1 MMAAATSTTPSVHE
15 KNEALVTGEGDN
27 AHRPSGRFGLT
38 RDLVAAVPSFGVN
51 RKKRM
56 ARQRRSSSTIKLL
69 SFTNS
74 SWHVPPPTRVIDPK
88 RLRFLFQKELKNSDV
103 SSLRRMILPKVSTF
117 TSELNSFDA
126 TWLFH
131 GYNLNNYTIISS
143 FQRAAEA
150 HLPVLESKEGI
161 FISMDDLDGLHV
173 WSFKYRQVLL
183 CSLSYVSCKFWP
195 NNNSRMYVLENT
207 GEFVSTHGLQL
218 GDFIMVY
225 QDSQNQNYV
234 IQAKKASDEDV
245 YSDIARN
252 GVNDLVLHDYE
263 VGKSSYHYYPMM
275 EDSGMSFIYDTTL
288 SFSNDCPLDF
298 LGGSMTNYSRMGAL
312 ESFGS
317 VENLSL
323 DEFYQL

>member
-1 MMAAATSTTPSVHE
+1 MMAAATTPSVHE
-15 KNEALVTGEGDN
+15 KNEGFVTGEGDN
-27 AHRPSGRFGLT
+27 GHRPSGRSGLT

-74 SWHVPPPTRVIDPK
+74 STTSSSHVPPPTRVIDPK
-88 RLRFLFQKELKNSDV
+88 RLRFLFQKELKNSD
-103 SSLRRMILPKVSTF
+103 
-117 TSELNSFDA
+117 
-126 TWLFH
+126 
-131 GYNLNNYTIISS
+131 
-143 FQRAAEA
+143 RAAEA

-161 FISMDDLDGLHV
+161 PITMDDLDGLHV
-173 WSFKYRQVLL
+173 WSF
-183 CSLSYVSCKFWP
+183 KFWP

-234 IQAKKASDEDV
+234 RPTDYLVSRIAQNVSLIPLEINVFQVIQAKKASDEDV

-252 GVNDLVLHDYE
+252 GVNDLFLHDYE
-263 VGKSSYHYYPMM
+263 VGKSSCYYYPRM

-288 SFSNDCPLDF
+288 SFSDDSPLDY
-298 LGGSMTNYSRMGAL
+298 LGGSMTNYSGMGSM

-317 VENLSL
+317 VENMSL
-323 DEFYQL
+323 DEFYQV

>member
-1 MMAAATSTTPSVHE
+1 
-15 KNEALVTGEGDN
+15 
-27 AHRPSGRFGLT
+27 
-38 RDLVAAVPSFGVN
+38 
-51 RKKRM
+51 M

-74 SWHVPPPTRVIDPK
+74 SSSCSSHVPPPTRVIDPK

-103 SSLRRMILPKVSTF
+103 SSLRRMILPK
-117 TSELNSFDA
+117 
-126 TWLFH
+126 
-131 GYNLNNYTIISS
+131 
-143 FQRAAEA
+143 RAAEA

-161 FISMDDLDGLHV
+161 LISMDDLDGLHV

-183 CSLSYVSCKFWP
+183 CSLSSLSCKKTFITL
-195 NNNSRMYVLENT
+195 NSSYKGYNGISVGYVCFGLTTAAACMCLKILGNSLAHMDYNWGISSCCIKTVKIKTMYDLPIIWFLELLKNLSLNSVKKNV
-207 GEFVSTHGLQL
+207 FQ
-218 GDFIMVY
+218 
-225 QDSQNQNYV
+225 V

-252 GVNDLVLHDYE
+252 GVNDLFLHDYE
-263 VGKSSYHYYPMM
+263 VGKSSCYYYPTMD
-275 EDSGMSFIYDTTL
+275 DSGLSFIYDNTL
-288 SFSNDCPLDF
+288 TFSNDCPLDF
-298 LGGSMTNYSRMGAL
+298 LDGSMTNYSRMGPL

>member
-1 MMAAATSTTPSVHE
+1 MQNFCNTWKVVTFHSSSISWVCTNHPYPPAIPNTFTFLNINSPSHTQLWLLSLLGCFSVRDIDTQE
-15 KNEALVTGEGDN
+15 SSVEGVTVEGDN
-27 AHRPSGRFGLT
+27 THQHPSGPSGLT
-38 RDLVAAVPSFGVN
+38 RDLVAAVPSFGMLTRCLVSYHCLIDI
-51 RKKRM
+51 
-56 ARQRRSSSTIKLL
+56 ASG
-69 SFTNS
+69 
-74 SWHVPPPTRVIDPK
+74 PTYLVIIVIDPK

-103 SSLRRMILPKVSTF
+103 SSLRRMILPK
-117 TSELNSFDA
+117 
-126 TWLFH
+126 
-131 GYNLNNYTIISS
+131 
-143 FQRAAEA
+143 RAAEA

-161 FISMDDLDGLHV
+161 LISMDDLDGLHV
-173 WSFKYRQVLL
+173 WSFKYR
-183 CSLSYVSCKFWP
+183 FWP

-225 QDSQNQNYV
+225 QDSLNQNYV

-252 GVNDLVLHDYE
+252 GVNDLFLHDYE
-263 VGKSSYHYYPMM
+263 ATKSSNYYYPMM
-275 EDSGMSFIYDTTL
+275 EDNGMSFIYDTTL

-298 LGGSMTNYSRMGAL
+298 LGGSMTNYSRMGSL

>member
-27 AHRPSGRFGLT
+27 AHRPSGRLGLT
-38 RDLVAAVPSFGVN
+38 RDLVAAFPSFGVN

-74 SWHVPPPTRVIDPK
+74 SSHVPPPTR
-88 RLRFLFQKELKNSDV
+88 
-103 SSLRRMILPKVSTF
+103 
-117 TSELNSFDA
+117 
-126 TWLFH
+126 
-131 GYNLNNYTIISS
+131 
-143 FQRAAEA
+143 RAAEA

-161 FISMDDLDGLHV
+161 LISMDDLDGLHV

-183 CSLSYVSCKFWP
+183 CSLSYLSRKFWP

-275 EDSGMSFIYDTTL
+275 EDSGMSFVYDTTL

-298 LGGSMTNYSRMGAL
+298 LGGSMTNYSRMGAP

-323 DEFYQL
+323 DEFYRL

>member
-1 MMAAATSTTPSVHE
+1 MMAAATTPSVLE
-15 KNEALVTGEGDN
+15 KNEAFVTGEGDN
-27 AHRPSGRFGLT
+27 THRPSGRSGLT
-38 RDLVAAVPSFGVN
+38 RDIVASVPSFGVN

-69 SFTNS
+69 PFTNS
-74 SWHVPPPTRVIDPK
+74 SSGSCSHVPPPTPPTRVIDPK

-103 SSLRRMILPKVSTF
+103 SSLRRMILPK
-117 TSELNSFDA
+117 
-126 TWLFH
+126 
-131 GYNLNNYTIISS
+131 
-143 FQRAAEA
+143 RAAEA

-161 FISMDDLDGLHV
+161 LISMDDLDGLHV
-173 WSFKYRQVLL
+173 WSFKYR
-183 CSLSYVSCKFWP
+183 FWP

-218 GDFIMVY
+218 GDFIMVF
-225 QDSQNQNYV
+225 QDSQNHNYV

-252 GVNDLVLHDYE
+252 GVNDPFLHDYE
-263 VGKSSYHYYPMM
+263 VGKSSCYYYPTM

-288 SFSNDCPLDF
+288 TFSNDCPLDF
-298 LGGSMTNYSRMGAL
+298 LGGSMTNYSRMGPL
-312 ESFGS
+312 ESLGS

>member
-27 AHRPSGRFGLT
+27 AHRPSGRLGLT
-38 RDLVAAVPSFGVN
+38 RDLVAAFPSFGVN

-74 SWHVPPPTRVIDPK
+74 SSHVPPPTRVIDPK
-88 RLRFLFQKELKNSDV
+88 RLRFLFQKELKNSD
-103 SSLRRMILPKVSTF
+103 
-117 TSELNSFDA
+117 
-126 TWLFH
+126 
-131 GYNLNNYTIISS
+131 
-143 FQRAAEA
+143 RAAEA

-161 FISMDDLDGLHV
+161 LISMDDLDGLHV

-183 CSLSYVSCKFWP
+183 CSLSYLSRKFWP

-275 EDSGMSFIYDTTL
+275 EDSGMSFVYDTTL

-298 LGGSMTNYSRMGAL
+298 LGGSMTNYSRMGAP

-323 DEFYQL
+323 DEFYRL

>member
-1 MMAAATSTTPSVHE
+1 MMAAATAAGAATAATPSVHE
-15 KNEALVTGEGDN
+15 KPEAFALVAGVEGVTVEGDN
-27 AHRPSGRFGLT
+27 THQHPSGPSGLT
-38 RDLVAAVPSFGVN
+38 RDLVAAVPSFGFN

-69 SFTNS
+69 SFTNNS
-74 SWHVPPPTRVIDPK
+74 SSSSSSSSHVPSPPLPTRVIDPK

-103 SSLRRMILPKVSTF
+103 SSLRRMILPK
-117 TSELNSFDA
+117 
-126 TWLFH
+126 
-131 GYNLNNYTIISS
+131 
-143 FQRAAEA
+143 RAAEA

-161 FISMDDLDGLHV
+161 LINMDDLDGLHV
-173 WSFKYRQVLL
+173 WSFKYR
-183 CSLSYVSCKFWP
+183 FWP

-225 QDSQNQNYV
+225 QDSLNQNYV

-252 GVNDLVLHDYE
+252 GVNDLFLHDYE
-263 VGKSSYHYYPMM
+263 ATKSSNYYYPMM
-275 EDSGMSFIYDTTL
+275 EDNGMSFIYDTTL

-298 LGGSMTNYSRMGAL
+298 LGGSMTNYSRMGSL

>member
-1 MMAAATSTTPSVHE
+1 MMAAATTPSVHE
-15 KNEALVTGEGDN
+15 KNEGFVTGEGDN
-27 AHRPSGRFGLT
+27 GHRPTGRSGLT

-56 ARQRRSSSTIKLL
+56 ARQRRSASTIKLL

-74 SWHVPPPTRVIDPK
+74 SSHVPPPTRVIDPK

-103 SSLRRMILPKVSTF
+103 SSLRRMILPK
-117 TSELNSFDA
+117 
-126 TWLFH
+126 
-131 GYNLNNYTIISS
+131 
-143 FQRAAEA
+143 RAAEA
-150 HLPVLESKEGI
+150 HLPALESKEGI
-161 FISMDDLDGLHV
+161 PITMGDLDGLHV
-173 WSFKYRQVLL
+173 WSFKYRQALL
-183 CSLSYVSCKFWP
+183 CSLSSLFWP

-225 QDSQNQNYV
+225 QDSQNLNYVRPTDYLVSRIAQNISLISLEINVFQV

-252 GVNDLVLHDYE
+252 GVNDLFLHDYE
-263 VGKSSYHYYPMM
+263 VGKSSCYYYPRM

-288 SFSNDCPLDF
+288 SFSDDSPLDY
-298 LGGSMTNYSRMGAL
+298 LGGSMTNYSGMGSM

-317 VENLSL
+317 VENMSL
-323 DEFYQL
+323 DEFYQV

>member
-1 MMAAATSTTPSVHE
+1 MAAATSTTPSVHE
-15 KNEALVTGEGDN
+15 KNEAFVTGEGDN
-27 AHRPSGRFGLT
+27 SHRPSGRSGLT

-74 SWHVPPPTRVIDPK
+74 SSHVLPPTRVIDPK

-103 SSLRRMILPKVSTF
+103 SSLRRMILPK
-117 TSELNSFDA
+117 
-126 TWLFH
+126 
-131 GYNLNNYTIISS
+131 
-143 FQRAAEA
+143 RAAEA

-161 FISMDDLDGLHV
+161 LISMDDLDGLHV
-173 WSFKYRQVLL
+173 WSFKYR
-183 CSLSYVSCKFWP
+183 FWP

-234 IQAKKASDEDV
+234 IQAKKASDSDEDV

-252 GVNDLVLHDYE
+252 EVNDLILHDYE
-263 VGKSSYHYYPMM
+263 VGKPSYHYYPMM

-288 SFSNDCPLDF
+288 SLSNDCPLDF
-298 LGGSMTNYSRMGAL
+298 LGGSMSNYSTMGGL

>member
-1 MMAAATSTTPSVHE
+1 MAAATTPSVHE
-15 KNEALVTGEGDN
+15 KNEAFVTGEGDN
-27 AHRPSGRFGLT
+27 DLRQSGRSGFT

-69 SFTNS
+69 SFTS
-74 SWHVPPPTRVIDPK
+74 SSSTSSSSHVPSPTRVIDPK

-103 SSLRRMILPKVSTF
+103 SSLRRMILPK
-117 TSELNSFDA
+117 
-126 TWLFH
+126 
-131 GYNLNNYTIISS
+131 
-143 FQRAAEA
+143 RAAEA
-150 HLPVLESKEGI
+150 HLPALDSKEGI
-161 FISMDDLDGLHV
+161 RITMDDLDGLHV
-173 WSFKYRQVLL
+173 WSFKYR
-183 CSLSYVSCKFWP
+183 FWP

-218 GDFIMVY
+218 GDFIMLY

-245 YSDIARN
+245 YSEISRN
-252 GVNDLVLHDYE
+252 GVNDLFLLDYE
-263 VGKSSYHYYPMM
+263 LGKSSCYYYPMM
-275 EDSGMSFIYDTTL
+275 EDNGMSFIYDTTL
-288 SFSNDCPLDF
+288 TFSNDCPLDF
-298 LGGSMTNYSRMGAL
+298 LGGPMTNYSGMGSL